1 MSSIRK
7 ILIANRGEIAVRV
20 MQTARRLGISTVAV
34 YSDADVEAPHVAL
47 ADEAILIGPGPVGES
62 YLVIDNI
69 LDAARQ
75 TNADAIHPGYGF
87 LSENADFA
95 DAVQKAGLIF
105 IGPDAE
111 AISLMGNK
119 AAAKRRMIEAGVPC
133 VPGYEDADQSD
144 ERLIQAAKE
153 IKFPIMVK
161 AAAGGGGRGMRL
173 VQDMDELKSALVTAR
188 SEAANAFGSDELILE
203 KAIIYPRH
211 VEIQVFADRY
221 GHVVHLGERDCSV
234 QRRHQKV
241 IEESPCPVMTPEL
254 RADMGAAAVEA
265 ARNINYVGAGTVEFL
280 LDQSGAY
287 YFLEMNTR
295 LQVEHPVTEMVT
307 GLDLVELQIKVAQ
320 GDILDL
326 QQEDV
331 SLDGHAIEVRLY
343 AEDPNNDFMPATGK
357 IAAWRPAVMENV
369 RFDDGVAEGQNISP
383 FYDPM
388 VAKVIAYGDDR
399 ETARKRLVEALR
411 QTALL
416 GPATN
421 RDFLV
426 TCLEK
431 ETFIKGE
438 ATTAFIGEIFG
449 ETGYTAEPLSSE
461 MVALQGVLHFIH
473 DREQAL
479 SRAISVPD
487 ALKNFSTSGSLQT
500 PYSLLIG
507 DEVFDLTVS
516 SAKVGSYHVDIAV
529 EEGADKVLIKTH
541 DVEQVS
547 PDVSISFNVN
557 NQIIKSLAVI
567 DSNVL
572 YHALQSA
579 DTAIFLSSINQLVVT
594 DDGADGSAGGLVT
607 APLHGRVIDVFVK
620 VGDKVAEG
628 QKLAIVEAMKM
639 QHEIFS
645 EVEGIVVDVRIV
657 SDQQVSVN
665 DLMIEIVEENV
676 GDEENA

>member
-111 AISLMGNK
+111 VISLMGNK

-161 AAAGGGGRGMRL
+161 ATAGGGGRGMRL
-173 VQDMDELKSALVTAR
+173 VQDMDEFKSALVTAR

-320 GDILDL
+320 GDTLDL

-369 RFDDGVAEGQNISP
+369 RFDDGVVEGQNISP

-516 SAKVGSYHVDIAV
+516 SAKVGSYRVDIAV
-529 EEGADKVLIKTH
+529 EEGADKVLIETH

-547 PDVSISFNVN
+547 PDESISFNVN

-594 DDGADGSAGGLVT
+594 DDGGDGSAGGLVT

-620 VGDKVAEG
+620 VGDKVADG

-645 EVEGIVVDVRIV
+645 EVEGNVVDVRIV

>member
-95 DAVQKAGLIF
+95 DAVQNAGLIF

-173 VQDMDELKSALVTAR
+173 VQDMDEFKSALVTAR

-320 GDILDL
+320 GDTLDL

-369 RFDDGVAEGQNISP
+369 RFDDGVVEGQNISP

-529 EEGADKVLIKTH
+529 EEGADKVLIETH

-594 DDGADGSAGGLVT
+594 DDGADGSAGGLIT

>member
-161 AAAGGGGRGMRL
+161 ATAGGGGRGMRL
-173 VQDMDELKSALVTAR
+173 VQDMDEFKSALVTAR

-320 GDILDL
+320 GDTLDL

-507 DEVFDLTVS
+507 DEVFDLTIS
-516 SAKVGSYHVDIAV
+516 SAKAGSYHVDIAV
-529 EEGADKVLIKTH
+529 EEGSDKVLIETH
-541 DVEQVS
+541 DVEQVN

-645 EVEGIVVDVRIV
+645 EVKGDVVDVRIV

-665 DLMIEIVEENV
+665 DLMIEIAEENV

>member
-95 DAVQKAGLIF
+95 DAVKKAGLIF

-173 VQDMDELKSALVTAR
+173 VQDMDEFKSALVTAR

-320 GDILDL
+320 GDTLDL

-529 EEGADKVLIKTH
+529 EEGADKVLIETH
-541 DVEQVS
+541 DVEQVN

>member
-1 MSSIRK
+1 
-7 ILIANRGEIAVRV
+7 
-20 MQTARRLGISTVAV
+20 
-34 YSDADVEAPHVAL
+34 VAL
-47 ADEAILIGPGPVGES
+47 ADEAILIGPGLVGES

-95 DAVQKAGLIF
+95 DAVQNAGLIF

-119 AAAKRRMIEAGVPC
+119 ATAKRRMIEAGVPC

-144 ERLIQAAKE
+144 ERLLQAAKE

-173 VQDMDELKSALVTAR
+173 VQDMDEFKSALVTAR

-320 GDILDL
+320 GDKLDL

-369 RFDDGVAEGQNISP
+369 RFDDGVVEGQNISP

-449 ETGYTAEPLSSE
+449 ETGYTAEPLSPE
-461 MVALQGVLHFIH
+461 MVSLQGVLHFIH

-487 ALKNFSTSGSLQT
+487 ALKNFSTTGSLQT
-500 PYSLLIG
+500 PYRLLIG

-529 EEGADKVLIKTH
+529 EEGADKVLIETH
-541 DVEQVS
+541 DFEQVS
-547 PDVSISFNVN
+547 PDVSMSFNVN

-572 YHALQSA
+572 YHALQSS

-607 APLHGRVIDVFVK
+607 APLHGRVIDVFIK

-645 EVEGIVVDVRIV
+645 EVKGDVVDVRIV

-665 DLMIEIVEENV
+665 DLMIEIAEENV

>member
-161 AAAGGGGRGMRL
+161 ATAGGGGRGMRL
-173 VQDMDELKSALVTAR
+173 VQDMDEFKSALVTAR

-320 GDILDL
+320 GDTLDL

-529 EEGADKVLIKTH
+529 EEGADKVLIETH

-594 DDGADGSAGGLVT
+594 DDGGDGSAGGLVT

-645 EVEGIVVDVRIV
+645 EVEGNVVDVRIV

>member
-20 MQTARRLGISTVAV
+20 IQTARRLGISTVAV

-47 ADEAILIGPGPVGES
+47 ADEAILIGPGLVGES

-95 DAVQKAGLIF
+95 DAVQKAGMIF

-119 AAAKRRMIEAGVPC
+119 ATAKRRMIEAGVPC

-144 ERLIQAAKE
+144 ERLLQAAKE

-173 VQDMDELKSALVTAR
+173 VQDMDEFKSALVTAR

-254 RADMGAAAVEA
+254 RADMGVAAVEA
-265 ARNINYVGAGTVEFL
+265 ARNINYFGAGTVEFL

-320 GDILDL
+320 GDKLDL

-369 RFDDGVAEGQNISP
+369 RFDDGVVEGQNISP

-449 ETGYTAEPLSSE
+449 ETGYTAEPLSPE
-461 MVALQGVLHFIH
+461 MVSLQGVLHFIY

-500 PYSLLIG
+500 PYRLLIG

-529 EEGADKVLIKTH
+529 EEGADKVIIETH

-579 DTAIFLSSINQLVVT
+579 DTALFLSSINQLVVT

-607 APLHGRVIDVFVK
+607 APLHGRVIDVFIK

-645 EVEGIVVDVRIV
+645 EVKGDVVDVRIV

-665 DLMIEIVEENV
+665 DLMIEIAEENV

>member
-119 AAAKRRMIEAGVPC
+119 AAAKRRMIETGVPC

-320 GDILDL
+320 GDTLDL

-369 RFDDGVAEGQNISP
+369 RFDDGVVEGQNISP

-507 DEVFDLTVS
+507 DEVFDLTIS
-516 SAKVGSYHVDIAV
+516 SAKAGSYHVDIAV
-529 EEGADKVLIKTH
+529 EEGSDKVLIETH

-579 DTAIFLSSINQLVVT
+579 DTAIFLSSINQLVAT

-645 EVEGIVVDVRIV
+645 EVEGDVVDVRIV

-665 DLMIEIVEENV
+665 DLMIEIAEENV

>member
-161 AAAGGGGRGMRL
+161 ATAGGGGRGMRL
-173 VQDMDELKSALVTAR
+173 VQDMDEFKSALVTAR

-280 LDQSGAY
+280 LDESGAY

-320 GDILDL
+320 GDTLDL

-369 RFDDGVAEGQNISP
+369 RFDDGVVEGQNISP

-500 PYSLLIG
+500 PYCLLIG
-507 DEVFDLTVS
+507 DDVFDLTIS
-516 SAKVGSYHVDIAV
+516 SAKAGSYHVDIAV
-529 EEGADKVLIKTH
+529 EEGADEVLIETH

-547 PDVSISFNVN
+547 PDESISFNVN

-579 DTAIFLSSINQLVVT
+579 DKAIFLSSINQLVVT

-645 EVEGIVVDVRIV
+645 EVEGNVVDVRIV

>member
-173 VQDMDELKSALVTAR
+173 VQDMDEFKSALVTAR

-320 GDILDL
+320 GDTLDL
-326 QQEDV
+326 QQDDV

-369 RFDDGVAEGQNISP
+369 RFDDGVVEGQNISP

-449 ETGYTAEPLSSE
+449 ETGYIAEPISSE

-479 SRAISVPD
+479 RRAISVPD

-529 EEGADKVLIKTH
+529 EEGADKVIIETH

-579 DTAIFLSSINQLVVT
+579 DKAIFLSSINQLVVT

-645 EVEGIVVDVRIV
+645 EVEGDVVDVRIV

-665 DLMIEIVEENV
+665 DLMIEIAEENV

>member
-34 YSDADVEAPHVAL
+34 YSDVDEEAPHVTL

-95 DAVQKAGLIF
+95 DAVQNAGLIF

-173 VQDMDELKSALVTAR
+173 VQDMDEFKSALVTAR

-320 GDILDL
+320 GDTLDL
-326 QQEDV
+326 KQEDV

-369 RFDDGVAEGQNISP
+369 RFDDGVVEGQNISP

-449 ETGYTAEPLSSE
+449 ETGYTAVPPSPE

-507 DEVFDLTVS
+507 DEVFDLTIS
-516 SAKVGSYHVDIAV
+516 SAKAGSYHVDIAV
-529 EEGADKVLIKTH
+529 EEGSDKVLIETH
-541 DVEQVS
+541 DVEQVN

-594 DDGADGSAGGLVT
+594 DDGADGSAGGLVS

-645 EVEGIVVDVRIV
+645 EVEGVVVDVRIV

-665 DLMIEIVEENV
+665 DLMIEIAEENV
-676 GDEENA
+676 GDGENT

>member
-34 YSDADVEAPHVAL
+34 YSDADVEAPHVTL

-95 DAVQKAGLIF
+95 DAVQNAGLIF

-173 VQDMDELKSALVTAR
+173 VQDMDEFKSALVTAR
-188 SEAANAFGSDELILE
+188 SEAANAFGSKELILE

-320 GDILDL
+320 GDKLDL

-369 RFDDGVAEGQNISP
+369 RFDDGVVEGQNISP

-449 ETGYTAEPLSSE
+449 ETGYTAVPPSPE

-500 PYSLLIG
+500 PYRLFIG

-516 SAKVGSYHVDIAV
+516 SAKVGSYRVDIAV
-529 EEGADKVLIKTH
+529 EEGADKVLIETH
-541 DVEQVS
+541 DFEQVS

-579 DTAIFLSSINQLVVT
+579 HTAIFLSSINQLVVT

-620 VGDKVAEG
+620 VGDKVAVG

-645 EVEGIVVDVRIV
+645 EVKGDVVDVRIV

-665 DLMIEIVEENV
+665 DLMIEIAEENV

>member
-20 MQTARRLGISTVAV
+20 VQTARRLGISTVAV

-69 LDAARQ
+69 LEAARQ

-95 DAVQKAGLIF
+95 DAVQNAGLIF

-144 ERLIQAAKE
+144 ERLIQAAKK

-173 VQDMDELKSALVTAR
+173 VQDMDEFKSALVTAR

-320 GDILDL
+320 GDTLDL

-529 EEGADKVLIKTH
+529 EEGADKVLIETH

-645 EVEGIVVDVRIV
+645 EVEGDVVDVRIV

-665 DLMIEIVEENV
+665 DLMIEIAEENV

>member
-20 MQTARRLGISTVAV
+20 IQTARRLGISTVAV

-47 ADEAILIGPGPVGES
+47 ADEAILIGPALVGES

-95 DAVQKAGLIF
+95 DAVQNAGLIF

-111 AISLMGNK
+111 AILLMGNK

-144 ERLIQAAKE
+144 ERLLQAAKE

-173 VQDMDELKSALVTAR
+173 VQDMDEFKSALVTAR

-320 GDILDL
+320 GDKLDL

-369 RFDDGVAEGQNISP
+369 RFDDGVVEGQNISP

-449 ETGYTAEPLSSE
+449 ETGYTAEPLSPE
-461 MVALQGVLHFIH
+461 MVSLQGVLHFIH

-500 PYSLLIG
+500 PYRLLIG

-529 EEGADKVLIKTH
+529 EEGADKVLIETH
-541 DVEQVS
+541 DFEQVS

-579 DTAIFLSSINQLVVT
+579 DKAIFLSSINQLVVT

-607 APLHGRVIDVFVK
+607 APLHGRVIDVFIK

-645 EVEGIVVDVRIV
+645 EVKGDVVDVRIV

-665 DLMIEIVEENV
+665 DLMIEIAEENV
-676 GDEENA
+676 GDEENN

>member
-20 MQTARRLGISTVAV
+20 VQTARRLGISTVAV

-69 LDAARQ
+69 LEAARQ

-95 DAVQKAGLIF
+95 DAVQNAGLIF

-144 ERLIQAAKE
+144 ERLIQAAKK

-173 VQDMDELKSALVTAR
+173 VQDMDEFKSALVTAR

-320 GDILDL
+320 GDTLDL

-369 RFDDGVAEGQNISP
+369 RFDDGVVEGQNISP

-529 EEGADKVLIKTH
+529 EEGADKVLIETH

-645 EVEGIVVDVRIV
+645 EVEGDVVDVRIV

-665 DLMIEIVEENV
+665 DLMIEIAEENF
-676 GDEENA
+676 GDEENS

>member
-47 ADEAILIGPGPVGES
+47 ADEAILIGPALVGES

-75 TNADAIHPGYGF
+75 TNSDAIHPGYGF

-95 DAVQKAGLIF
+95 DAVQNAGLIF

-111 AISLMGNK
+111 AILLMGNK

-173 VQDMDELKSALVTAR
+173 VQDMDEFKSALVTAR

-254 RADMGAAAVEA
+254 RADMGVAAVEA

-320 GDILDL
+320 GDKLDL

-449 ETGYTAEPLSSE
+449 ETGYIAEPISSE

-479 SRAISVPD
+479 RRAISVPD

-529 EEGADKVLIKTH
+529 EEGADKVIIETH

-579 DTAIFLSSINQLVVT
+579 HTAIFLSSINQLVVT
-594 DDGADGSAGGLVT
+594 DDGAYGSAGGLVT

-665 DLMIEIVEENV
+665 DLMIEIAEENV

>member
-173 VQDMDELKSALVTAR
+173 VQDMDEFKSALVTAR

-320 GDILDL
+320 GDTLDL

-369 RFDDGVAEGQNISP
+369 RFDDGVVEGQNISP

-507 DEVFDLTVS
+507 DEVFDLTIS
-516 SAKVGSYHVDIAV
+516 SAKAGSYHVDIAV
-529 EEGADKVLIKTH
+529 EEGSDKVLIETH

-594 DDGADGSAGGLVT
+594 DDGADGSGGGLVT

-645 EVEGIVVDVRIV
+645 EVEGNVVDVRIV

>member
-161 AAAGGGGRGMRL
+161 ATAGGGGRGMRL
-173 VQDMDELKSALVTAR
+173 VQDMDEFKSALVTAR

-320 GDILDL
+320 GDTLDL

-516 SAKVGSYHVDIAV
+516 STKVGSYHVDIAV
-529 EEGADKVLIKTH
+529 EEGADKVLIETH
-541 DVEQVS
+541 DVEQVN

-594 DDGADGSAGGLVT
+594 DDGGDGSAGGLVT

-645 EVEGIVVDVRIV
+645 EVEGNVVDVRIV

>member
-20 MQTARRLGISTVAV
+20 IQTARRLGISTVAV

-87 LSENADFA
+87 LSENPDFA

-161 AAAGGGGRGMRL
+161 ATAGGGGRGMRL
-173 VQDMDELKSALVTAR
+173 VQDMDEFKSSLVTAR

-280 LDQSGAY
+280 LDESGAY

-320 GDILDL
+320 GDTLDL

-369 RFDDGVAEGQNISP
+369 RFDDGVVEGQNISP

-529 EEGADKVLIKTH
+529 EEGADKVLIETH

-594 DDGADGSAGGLVT
+594 DDGGDGSAGGLVT

-645 EVEGIVVDVRIV
+645 EVEGNVVDVRIV

>member
-95 DAVQKAGLIF
+95 DAVQNAGLIF

-111 AISLMGNK
+111 AILLMGNK

-173 VQDMDELKSALVTAR
+173 VQDMDEFKSALVTAR

-254 RADMGAAAVEA
+254 RADMGVAAVEA

-320 GDILDL
+320 GDTLDL

-369 RFDDGVAEGQNISP
+369 RFDDGVVEGQNISP

-449 ETGYTAEPLSSE
+449 ETGYTAEPPSSE

-500 PYSLLIG
+500 PYRLLIG

-529 EEGADKVLIKTH
+529 EEGADKVIIETH

-645 EVEGIVVDVRIV
+645 EVKGDVVDVRIV

-665 DLMIEIVEENV
+665 DLMIEIAEENV
-676 GDEENA
+676 GDEENN

>member
-95 DAVQKAGLIF
+95 DAVEKAGLIF

-173 VQDMDELKSALVTAR
+173 VQDMDEFKSALVTAR

-320 GDILDL
+320 GDTLDL

-369 RFDDGVAEGQNISP
+369 RFDDGVVEGQNISP

-388 VAKVIAYGDDR
+388 VAKVIAYGDNR

-529 EEGADKVLIKTH
+529 EEGADKVLIETH

-579 DTAIFLSSINQLVVT
+579 DTAIFLSSINQLVAT

-665 DLMIEIVEENV
+665 DLMIEIAEENV

>member
-75 TNADAIHPGYGF
+75 TNANAIHPGYGF

-173 VQDMDELKSALVTAR
+173 VQDMDEFKSALVTAR

-320 GDILDL
+320 GDTLDL

-529 EEGADKVLIKTH
+529 EEGADKVLIETH

>member
-75 TNADAIHPGYGF
+75 TNSDAIHPGYGF

-95 DAVQKAGLIF
+95 DAVQNAGLIF

-111 AISLMGNK
+111 AILLMGNK

-173 VQDMDELKSALVTAR
+173 VQDMDEFKSALVTAR

-254 RADMGAAAVEA
+254 RADRGVAAVEA

-320 GDILDL
+320 GDTLDL
-326 QQEDV
+326 QQDDV

-369 RFDDGVAEGQNISP
+369 RFDDGVVEGQNISP

-449 ETGYTAEPLSSE
+449 ETGYIAEPISSE

-479 SRAISVPD
+479 RRAISVPD

-529 EEGADKVLIKTH
+529 EEGADKVIIETH

-594 DDGADGSAGGLVT
+594 DDGAYGSAGGLVT

-645 EVEGIVVDVRIV
+645 EVEGDVVDVRIV

>member
-173 VQDMDELKSALVTAR
+173 VQDMDEFKSALVTAR

-320 GDILDL
+320 GDTLDL

-369 RFDDGVAEGQNISP
+369 RFDDGVVEGQNISP

-449 ETGYTAEPLSSE
+449 ETGYIAEPISSE

-479 SRAISVPD
+479 RRAISVPD

-529 EEGADKVLIKTH
+529 EEGADKVIIETH

-594 DDGADGSAGGLVT
+594 DDGGDGSAGGLVT

-645 EVEGIVVDVRIV
+645 EVEGNVVDVRIV

>member
-95 DAVQKAGLIF
+95 DAVQNAGLIF

-119 AAAKRRMIEAGVPC
+119 ATAKRRMIEAGVPC

-144 ERLIQAAKE
+144 ERLLQAAKE

-173 VQDMDELKSALVTAR
+173 VQDMDEFKSALVTAR

-320 GDILDL
+320 GDKLDL

-331 SLDGHAIEVRLY
+331 FLDGHAIEVRLY

-369 RFDDGVAEGQNISP
+369 RFDDGVVEGQNISP

-449 ETGYTAEPLSSE
+449 ETGYTAEPLSPE
-461 MVALQGVLHFIH
+461 MVSLQGVLHFIH

-487 ALKNFSTSGSLQT
+487 ALKNFSTTGSLQT
-500 PYSLLIG
+500 PYRLLIG

-529 EEGADKVLIKTH
+529 EEGADKVLIETH
-541 DVEQVS
+541 DFEQVS
-547 PDVSISFNVN
+547 PDVSMSFNVN

-579 DTAIFLSSINQLVVT
+579 DKAIFLSSINQLVVT

-607 APLHGRVIDVFVK
+607 APLHGRVIDVFIK

-645 EVEGIVVDVRIV
+645 EVEGDVVDVRIV

-665 DLMIEIVEENV
+665 DLMIEIAEENV

>member
-95 DAVQKAGLIF
+95 DAVQNAGLIF

-111 AISLMGNK
+111 AILLMGNK

-173 VQDMDELKSALVTAR
+173 VQDMDEFKSALVTAR

-254 RADMGAAAVEA
+254 RADMGVAAVEA
-265 ARNINYVGAGTVEFL
+265 ARNINYFGAGTVEFL

-320 GDILDL
+320 GDTLDL
-326 QQEDV
+326 QQDDV

-369 RFDDGVAEGQNISP
+369 RFDDGVVEGQNISP

-449 ETGYTAEPLSSE
+449 ETGYIAEPISSE

-479 SRAISVPD
+479 RRAISVPD

-529 EEGADKVLIKTH
+529 EEGADKVIIETH

-594 DDGADGSAGGLVT
+594 DDGAYGSAGGLVT

-645 EVEGIVVDVRIV
+645 EVEGDVVDVRIV

-665 DLMIEIVEENV
+665 DLMIEIAEENV

>member
-173 VQDMDELKSALVTAR
+173 VQDMDEFKSALVTAR

-203 KAIIYPRH
+203 KAIINPRH

-320 GDILDL
+320 GDTLDL

-416 GPATN
+416 GLATN

-529 EEGADKVLIKTH
+529 EEGADKVLIETH

-594 DDGADGSAGGLVT
+594 DDGAYGSAGGLVT

-645 EVEGIVVDVRIV
+645 EVEGDVVDVRIV